1 MIIKRHARNVKHS
14 LLKMKFIGRLDKKD
28 LHQVDKKEQIRYNM
42 GFWIKTW
49 NQNCISYFKSPIYQK
64 QAIIMFCI
72 KIQTFYMLKNM
83 KSLLDGSF
91 EISPTIARLLWAL
104 LINIFFAPRM
114 KATLSIGT
122 KNHRLGLFKKLEK
135 KLVSQWKIK

>member
-1 MIIKRHARNVKHS
+1 
-14 LLKMKFIGRLDKKD
+14 
-28 LHQVDKKEQIRYNM
+28 
-42 GFWIKTW
+42 
-49 NQNCISYFKSPIYQK
+49 
-64 QAIIMFCI
+64 MFYI

-114 KATLSIGT
+114 KATLSTGMQ
-122 KNHRLGLFKKLEK
+122 NHRLGLFKKLK
-135 KLVSQWKIK
+135 KK